1 MSRRRLVIGA
11 AGVLLGLYG
20 VFRLVTEIPNANLTV
35 LALWLL
41 AALVIHDGVVAPAV
55 VAVGWAVAHVVPARA
70 RRYLQ
75 GGLVVAALVTVVAV
89 PLIYR
94 EGGTQPAVKA
104 ILRQD
109 YGGNLTLLLGI
120 IAAASLLLYAA
131 RVARETR
138 PATAPHDR
146 PNDEDQPQSPPA

>member
-41 AALVIHDGVVAPAV
+41 AALVIHDGVLAPIV

-75 GGLVVAALVTVVAV
+75 AGLVVAALVTVVAV

-94 EGGTQPAVKA
+94 EDTQPAVKA

-138 PATAPHDR
+138 PGSAPRDR
-146 PNDEDQPQSPPA
+146 PGDEGQP

>member
-11 AGVLLGLYG
+11 AGVLLGLFG
-20 VFRLVTEIPNANLTV
+20 VYRLVTEIPTANLKV
-35 LALWLL
+35 LLLWLL
-41 AALVIHDGVVAPAV
+41 AALVIHDGLLSPVV
-55 VAVGWAVAHVVPARA
+55 VAVGWAVARIVPARA

-75 GGLVVAALVTVVAV
+75 AGLVTAGLVTVVAV

-94 EGGTQPAVKA
+94 QDTQPAAKA

-131 RVARETR
+131 HVARFRRPDTTSPGRRGDDDRHET
-138 PATAPHDR
+138 
-146 PNDEDQPQSPPA
+146 S

>member
-1 MSRRRLVIGA
+1 M
-11 AGVLLGLYG
+11 
-20 VFRLVTEIPNANLTV
+20 
-35 LALWLL
+35 
-41 AALVIHDGVVAPAV
+41 AALVIHDGVLAPVV

-75 GGLVVAALVTVVAV
+75 AGLVAAALVTVVAV

-94 EGGTQPAVKA
+94 QDTQPAVKA

-131 RVARETR
+131 HVARFRR
-138 PATAPHDR
+138 PDTTFPGRPSSGDR
-146 PNDEDQPQSPPA
+146 GPGRTHTD

>member
-35 LALWLL
+35 LGLWLL
-41 AALVIHDGVVAPAV
+41 AALVIHDGVLAPIV

-75 GGLVVAALVTVVAV
+75 AGLVVAALVTVVAV

-94 EGGTQPAVKA
+94 EDTQPAVKA

-131 RVARETR
+131 RVARDTR
-138 PATAPHDR
+138 PAATPGSAPRDR
-146 PNDEDQPQSPPA
+146 PGGEDQP

>member
-41 AALVIHDGVVAPAV
+41 AALVIHDGVVAPSC

-75 GGLVVAALVTVVAV
+75 AGLVVAALVTVVAV

-94 EGGTQPAVKA
+94 EGTQPAVKA

-138 PATAPHDR
+138 PAAAPRDR
-146 PNDEDQPQSPPA
+146 PGDEGQPGDR